1 MRRLL
6 ASLGLVAT
14 RAETVPLA
22 PNTVRLDRVCF
33 EADRGAVRL
42 ALYDGS
48 DKSVNQLCASLTRC
62 EVAQIHDACAR
73 GANATELAR
82 LYADVRVVERVGAPY
97 PPRGARHERAG
108 AFVIYGDSASHNI
121 HSQLASAFEQRL
133 LLERSGG
140 TGLDVV
146 VEKVFAWGRGGKNNV
161 GAIKAALQDPTRD
174 WSRGVAAAAFDG
186 VDVLALTKCGDV
198 GSAWG
203 SCDDSVPAAQ
213 SAMKSV
219 PFCVDALFVAA
230 PLTAIGGFPIRP
242 STGDA
247 LRELRE
253 RTKRHYGIASRAERA
268 GDSNASTRVVT
279 LFTRNDAGA
288 RKLIYAP
295 EVLTEMRVTR
305 VVDTLVLP
313 LAEQIRLF
321 DEADVFVAPHGNNN
335 VNSLWMRP
343 GSLYVEVRPS
353 CAEMCVLGCDK
364 RFARAPVAG
373 NVTFLD
379 LFDAPLGVACGIA
392 GNPFGAALH
401 QRTGVRFHVV
411 SACVGGNRCMQRGAG
426 PAKFYLPGGRVDDS
440 HKSWKYNWNPQVI
453 QVTAEV
459 AAAVRAAIDASDD
472 VDAHAR
478 AMPASASSVRATPF
492 AVTCGP
498 AVTPRARAV
507 LPSPVSAPA
516 DAVGAAQPRPP
527 VTPAPASAVA
537 RGDFELYAPKSA
549 LKVNTQFAGEGLYAL
564 GDIVRINDG
573 GQRSRATGHA
583 GTIGDFY
590 VRHVPAGAA
599 PNASVLAAAVD
610 AVCPTLVPANESALA
625 EVVLHIRVG
634 DVLCVRPKNPHLHV
648 QRQPPPVA
656 EVARIVHAV
665 AGTCVEIN
673 RYSKS
678 FKELLSANT
687 FSATFWTE
695 RESGEVVK
703 HVRRDRK
710 MLIPIQAGTA
720 PLRIIFGFHFKVC
733 EAESYAYL
741 RALATATGA
750 KLAAEAH
757 PDVHFCHAVYAAL
770 FIQGKGG
777 YSRLVR
783 VVRDAKRKPSVFV
796 AALADFGES
805 S

>member
-6 ASLGLVAT
+6 ARLGLVAT

-48 DKSVNQLCASLTRC
+48 DKSVKQLCASLTRC

-121 HSQLASAFEQRL
+121 HSQLTSAFEQRL

-198 GSAWG
+198 GAAWG

-247 LRELRE
+247 LRVLRE

-268 GDSNASTRVVT
+268 GDSNASTRVT

-453 QVTAEV
+453 QGTAEG
-459 AAAVRAAIDASDD
+459 AAAVRAAIDTSDD

-492 AVTCGP
+492 AVPCGP

-527 VTPAPASAVA
+527 TTPAPATAVA
-537 RGDFELYAPKSA
+537 RGEFDLYAPKSA

-583 GTIGDFY
+583 GTLGEYY

-656 EVARIVHAV
+656 EVARVVSAV
-665 AGTCVEIN
+665 
-673 RYSKS
+673 
-678 FKELLSANT
+678 
-687 FSATFWTE
+687 
-695 RESGEVVK
+695 
-703 HVRRDRK
+703 
-710 MLIPIQAGTA
+710 AGTA

>member
-6 ASLGLVAT
+6 VSLGLVAT
-14 RAETVPLA
+14 RAETPPFA

-198 GSAWG
+198 GAAWG

-268 GDSNASTRVVT
+268 GDSNASTRVT
-279 LFTRNDAGA
+279 LFTRNDAGV

-527 VTPAPASAVA
+527 TTPAPASAVA
-537 RGDFELYAPKSA
+537 RGEFDLYAPKSA

-656 EVARIVHAV
+656 EVARVVSAV
-665 AGTCVEIN
+665 
-673 RYSKS
+673 
-678 FKELLSANT
+678 
-687 FSATFWTE
+687 
-695 RESGEVVK
+695 
-703 HVRRDRK
+703 
-710 MLIPIQAGTA
+710 AGTA

>member
-6 ASLGLVAT
+6 SLVSLGLVAT

-62 EVAQIHDACAR
+62 EVAKIHDACAR

-121 HSQLASAFEQRL
+121 HSQLTSAFEQRL

-140 TGLDVV
+140 AGLDVV
-146 VEKVFAWGRGGKNNV
+146 VEKMFAWGRGGKNNV

-268 GDSNASTRVVT
+268 GDSNASTRVT
-279 LFTRNDAGA
+279 LFTRNDAGV

-321 DEADVFVAPHGNNN
+321 DEADVFVWRLKLLA
-335 VNSLWMRP
+335 
-343 GSLYVEVRPS
+343 Y
-353 CAEMCVLGCDK
+353 D
-364 RFARAPVAG
+364 
-373 NVTFLD
+373 
-379 LFDAPLGVACGIA
+379 
-392 GNPFGAALH
+392 
-401 QRTGVRFHVV
+401 
-411 SACVGGNRCMQRGAG
+411 
-426 PAKFYLPGGRVDDS
+426 
-440 HKSWKYNWNPQVI
+440 
-453 QVTAEV
+453 
-459 AAAVRAAIDASDD
+459 
-472 VDAHAR
+472 
-478 AMPASASSVRATPF
+478 
-492 AVTCGP
+492 
-498 AVTPRARAV
+498 
-507 LPSPVSAPA
+507 
-516 DAVGAAQPRPP
+516 
-527 VTPAPASAVA
+527 
-537 RGDFELYAPKSA
+537 PKSA
-549 LKVNTQFAGEGLYAL
+549 DPAEAAL
-564 GDIVRINDG
+564 GKDLKARGMDG
-573 GQRSRATGHA
+573 
-583 GTIGDFY
+583 
-590 VRHVPAGAA
+590 
-599 PNASVLAAAVD
+599 L
-610 AVCPTLVPANESALA
+610 
-625 EVVLHIRVG
+625 
-634 DVLCVRPKNPHLHV
+634 
-648 QRQPPPVA
+648 
-656 EVARIVHAV
+656 
-665 AGTCVEIN
+665 
-673 RYSKS
+673 
-678 FKELLSANT
+678 EL
-687 FSATFWTE
+687 
-695 RESGEVVK
+695 R
-703 HVRRDRK
+703 
-710 MLIPIQAGTA
+710 M
-720 PLRIIFGFHFKVC
+720 IF
-733 EAESYAYL
+733 
-741 RALATATGA
+741 
-750 KLAAEAH
+750 
-757 PDVHFCHAVYAAL
+757 
-770 FIQGKGG
+770 
-777 YSRLVR
+777 
-783 VVRDAKRKPSVFV
+783 
-796 AALADFGES
+796 
-805 S
+805 

>member
-6 ASLGLVAT
+6 SLVSLVAT
-14 RAETVPLA
+14 RAETAPLA

-121 HSQLASAFEQRL
+121 HSQLTSAFEQRL

-198 GSAWG
+198 GAAWG

-268 GDSNASTRVVT
+268 GDSNASTRVT

-295 EVLTEMRVTR
+295 EVLAEMRVTR

-373 NVTFLD
+373 NVTSLD

-527 VTPAPASAVA
+527 TTPAPASAVA
-537 RGDFELYAPKSA
+537 RGDFDLYAPKSA

-656 EVARIVHAV
+656 EVARVVSAV
-665 AGTCVEIN
+665 
-673 RYSKS
+673 
-678 FKELLSANT
+678 
-687 FSATFWTE
+687 
-695 RESGEVVK
+695 
-703 HVRRDRK
+703 
-710 MLIPIQAGTA
+710 AGTA

-741 RALATATGA
+741 RALAAATGA

>member
-6 ASLGLVAT
+6 VSLGLVAT
-14 RAETVPLA
+14 RAETPPLA

-48 DKSVNQLCASLTRC
+48 DKSVKQLCASLTRC

-121 HSQLASAFEQRL
+121 HSQLTSAFEQRL

-198 GSAWG
+198 GAAWG

-219 PFCVDALFVAA
+219 PLCVDALFVAA

-268 GDSNASTRVVT
+268 GDSNASTRVT

-537 RGDFELYAPKSA
+537 RGEFDLYAPKSA

-583 GTIGDFY
+583 GTIGEFY

-656 EVARIVHAV
+656 EVARVVSAV
-665 AGTCVEIN
+665 
-673 RYSKS
+673 
-678 FKELLSANT
+678 
-687 FSATFWTE
+687 
-695 RESGEVVK
+695 
-703 HVRRDRK
+703 
-710 MLIPIQAGTA
+710 AGTA

-741 RALATATGA
+741 RALAAATGA

>member
-6 ASLGLVAT
+6 SLVSLVAT
-14 RAETVPLA
+14 RAETAPLA

-48 DKSVNQLCASLTRC
+48 DKSVKQLCASLTRC

-140 TGLDVV
+140 AGLDVV

-198 GSAWG
+198 GAAWG

-268 GDSNASTRVVT
+268 GDSNASTRVT
-279 LFTRNDAGA
+279 LFTRNDARA

-305 VVDTLVLP
+305 VVDTLSLP

-440 HKSWKYNWNPQVI
+440 RKSWKYNWNPRVI

-527 VTPAPASAVA
+527 TTPAPATAVA
-537 RGDFELYAPKSA
+537 RGEFDLYAPKSA

-656 EVARIVHAV
+656 EVARVVSAV
-665 AGTCVEIN
+665 
-673 RYSKS
+673 
-678 FKELLSANT
+678 
-687 FSATFWTE
+687 
-695 RESGEVVK
+695 
-703 HVRRDRK
+703 
-710 MLIPIQAGTA
+710 AGTA

>member
-48 DKSVNQLCASLTRC
+48 DKSVNQLCVSLTRC

-82 LYADVRVVERVGAPY
+82 LYADVRVVERIGAPY

-121 HSQLASAFEQRL
+121 HSQLTSAFEQRL

-146 VEKVFAWGRGGKNNV
+146 VAKVFAWGRGGKNNV

-198 GSAWG
+198 GAAWG

-219 PFCVDALFVAA
+219 PLCVDALFVAA

-295 EVLTEMRVTR
+295 EVLAEMRVTR

-353 CAEMCVLGCDK
+353 CAELCVLGCDK
-364 RFARAPVAG
+364 RFARAA
-373 NVTFLD
+373 
-379 LFDAPLGVACGIA
+379 
-392 GNPFGAALH
+392 
-401 QRTGVRFHVV
+401 
-411 SACVGGNRCMQRGAG
+411 
-426 PAKFYLPGGRVDDS
+426 
-440 HKSWKYNWNPQVI
+440 
-453 QVTAEV
+453 
-459 AAAVRAAIDASDD
+459 
-472 VDAHAR
+472 
-478 AMPASASSVRATPF
+478 
-492 AVTCGP
+492 
-498 AVTPRARAV
+498 
-507 LPSPVSAPA
+507 
-516 DAVGAAQPRPP
+516 
-527 VTPAPASAVA
+527 
-537 RGDFELYAPKSA
+537 
-549 LKVNTQFAGEGLYAL
+549 
-564 GDIVRINDG
+564 
-573 GQRSRATGHA
+573 
-583 GTIGDFY
+583 
-590 VRHVPAGAA
+590 
-599 PNASVLAAAVD
+599 
-610 AVCPTLVPANESALA
+610 
-625 EVVLHIRVG
+625 
-634 DVLCVRPKNPHLHV
+634 
-648 QRQPPPVA
+648 
-656 EVARIVHAV
+656 
-665 AGTCVEIN
+665 
-673 RYSKS
+673 
-678 FKELLSANT
+678 
-687 FSATFWTE
+687 
-695 RESGEVVK
+695 
-703 HVRRDRK
+703 
-710 MLIPIQAGTA
+710 
-720 PLRIIFGFHFKVC
+720 
-733 EAESYAYL
+733 
-741 RALATATGA
+741 
-750 KLAAEAH
+750 
-757 PDVHFCHAVYAAL
+757 
-770 FIQGKGG
+770 
-777 YSRLVR
+777 
-783 VVRDAKRKPSVFV
+783 
-796 AALADFGES
+796 
-805 S
+805 

>member
-198 GSAWG
+198 GAAWG

-268 GDSNASTRVVT
+268 GDSNASTRVT

-527 VTPAPASAVA
+527 TTPAPASAVA
-537 RGDFELYAPKSA
+537 RGEFDLYAPKSA

-583 GTIGDFY
+583 GTIGEFY

-656 EVARIVHAV
+656 EVARVVSAV
-665 AGTCVEIN
+665 
-673 RYSKS
+673 
-678 FKELLSANT
+678 
-687 FSATFWTE
+687 
-695 RESGEVVK
+695 
-703 HVRRDRK
+703 
-710 MLIPIQAGTA
+710 AGTA

>member
-6 ASLGLVAT
+6 SLVSLGLVAT

-198 GSAWG
+198 GAAWG

-247 LRELRE
+247 LRKLRE

-268 GDSNASTRVVT
+268 GDSNASTRVT

-295 EVLTEMRVTR
+295 EVLAEMRVTR

-426 PAKFYLPGGRVDDS
+426 PAKFYLPGGRVDAS

-527 VTPAPASAVA
+527 TTPAPATAVA
-537 RGDFELYAPKSA
+537 RGEFDLYAPKSA

-656 EVARIVHAV
+656 EVARVVSAV
-665 AGTCVEIN
+665 
-673 RYSKS
+673 
-678 FKELLSANT
+678 
-687 FSATFWTE
+687 
-695 RESGEVVK
+695 
-703 HVRRDRK
+703 
-710 MLIPIQAGTA
+710 AGTA

-741 RALATATGA
+741 RALAAATGA

-805 S
+805 F

>member
-6 ASLGLVAT
+6 ASLVLVAT

-121 HSQLASAFEQRL
+121 HSQLTSAFEQRL

-198 GSAWG
+198 GAAWG

-219 PFCVDALFVAA
+219 PLCVDALFVAA

-268 GDSNASTRVVT
+268 GDSNASTRVT

-527 VTPAPASAVA
+527 TTPAPASAVA

-583 GTIGDFY
+583 GTIGEYY

-656 EVARIVHAV
+656 EVARVVSAV
-665 AGTCVEIN
+665 
-673 RYSKS
+673 
-678 FKELLSANT
+678 
-687 FSATFWTE
+687 
-695 RESGEVVK
+695 
-703 HVRRDRK
+703 
-710 MLIPIQAGTA
+710 AGTA

>member
-6 ASLGLVAT
+6 VSLGLVAT
-14 RAETVPLA
+14 RAETPPLA

-146 VEKVFAWGRGGKNNV
+146 VEKVFAWGRSGKNNL

-198 GSAWG
+198 GAAWG

-268 GDSNASTRVVT
+268 GDSNASTRVT

-305 VVDTLVLP
+305 VVDTLILP

-392 GNPFGAALH
+392 GTPFGAVLH

-527 VTPAPASAVA
+527 TTPAPASAVA

-656 EVARIVHAV
+656 EVARVVSAV
-665 AGTCVEIN
+665 
-673 RYSKS
+673 
-678 FKELLSANT
+678 
-687 FSATFWTE
+687 
-695 RESGEVVK
+695 
-703 HVRRDRK
+703 
-710 MLIPIQAGTA
+710 AGTA

-741 RALATATGA
+741 RALAAATGA

-805 S
+805 F

>member
-14 RAETVPLA
+14 RAETPPLA

-121 HSQLASAFEQRL
+121 HSQLTSAFEQRL

-198 GSAWG
+198 GAAWG

-219 PFCVDALFVAA
+219 PLCVDALFVAA

-268 GDSNASTRVVT
+268 GDSNASTRVT

-392 GNPFGAALH
+392 GTPFGAVLH

-527 VTPAPASAVA
+527 TTPAPASAVA
-537 RGDFELYAPKSA
+537 RGEFDLYAPKSA

-583 GTIGDFY
+583 GTIGEFY

-625 EVVLHIRVG
+625 EVVLHVRVG

-665 AGTCVEIN
+665 
-673 RYSKS
+673 
-678 FKELLSANT
+678 
-687 FSATFWTE
+687 
-695 RESGEVVK
+695 
-703 HVRRDRK
+703 
-710 MLIPIQAGTA
+710 AGTA

>member
-6 ASLGLVAT
+6 SLVSLGLVAT

-198 GSAWG
+198 GAAWG

-268 GDSNASTRVVT
+268 GDSNASTRVT

-295 EVLTEMRVTR
+295 EVLAEMRVTR

-527 VTPAPASAVA
+527 TTPAPASAVA

-583 GTIGDFY
+583 GTIGEYY

-656 EVARIVHAV
+656 EVARVVSAV
-665 AGTCVEIN
+665 
-673 RYSKS
+673 
-678 FKELLSANT
+678 
-687 FSATFWTE
+687 
-695 RESGEVVK
+695 
-703 HVRRDRK
+703 
-710 MLIPIQAGTA
+710 AGTA

-741 RALATATGA
+741 RALAAATGA

-805 S
+805 F